1 MVTRMMISLIELM
14 PLGQTSARRIL
25 LSKKIVQTQRDIVCA
40 DCLRYDAAR
49 KQLPLFLG
57 KFFVTLFKVNRSM
70 IRTTLLAL
78 VFFFAT
84 GPLYAADT
92 RYITDEFEVTMR
104 SGTSTSNSIV
114 RMLRSGEAV
123 TVLEEDLETKYSLVE
138 TVAGKQGY
146 VLTRFLMP
154 IPAARQRL
162 EDLEA
167 RFEQQNTRLNEQ
179 SSEITELKQSLSQE
193 KADNSTLTTTLRAS
207 ERELS
212 EVRTAAQETLS
223 IQDQNKRLQTVVD
236 ELRLEKAELSET
248 VAELTD
254 STRLD
259 WFLRGGAVSLIAFV
273 IGILVTR
280 IRWKKQDSWGSY

>member
-1 MVTRMMISLIELM
+1 MVTRMMISLIELV
-14 PLGQTSARRIL
+14 PLGQTSVRRIL
-25 LSKKIVQTQRDIVCA
+25 LSKKFVQSEHGIVCA
-40 DCLRYDAAR
+40 DCLRYDAAE
-49 KQLPLFLG
+49 KQFPLFPG
-57 KFFVTLFKVNRSM
+57 KLFATIFKVNRSM
-70 IRTTLLAL
+70 TRTILLAL
-78 VFFFAT
+78 AFFFAT
-84 GPLYAADT
+84 GPSYAAET
-92 RYITDEFEVTMR
+92 RYVTDEFEVTMR

-123 TVLEEDLETKYSLVE
+123 TVLEEDPAANYSLVE
-138 TVAGKQGY
+138 TASGKQGY

-162 EDLEA
+162 EELEA
-167 RFEQQNTRLNEQ
+167 RFEQQKTRLNQQ
-179 SSEITELKQSLSQE
+179 SSEIAELKQSLGQE
-193 KADNSTLTTTLRAS
+193 KADNSALTTTLRAS

-236 ELRLEKAELSET
+236 QLRQEKTELTET

-259 WFLRGGAVSLIAFV
+259 WFLRGGAVSLIAFI

>member
-1 MVTRMMISLIELM
+1 MLPRNNS
-14 PLGQTSARRIL
+14 
-25 LSKKIVQTQRDIVCA
+25 
-40 DCLRYDAAR
+40 RYFR
-49 KQLPLFLG
+49 GSFL
-57 KFFVTLFKVNRSM
+57 KRFFTVNRSM
-70 IRTTLLAL
+70 TRTILLTLAL
-78 VFFFAT
+78 FIVT
-84 GPLYAADT
+84 GPLHAADT

-114 RMLRSGEAV
+114 RMLNSGEAV
-123 TVLEEDLETKYSLVE
+123 TVLEEDQAAKYSLVE
-138 TVAGKQGY
+138 TASGKQGY

-162 EDLEA
+162 VELEA
-167 RFEQQNTRLNEQ
+167 RFEKQKTRLNQQ
-179 SSEITELKQSLSQE
+179 SSEITELKQSLGQE
-193 KADNSTLTTTLRAS
+193 KTDNSALTATLRAS
-207 ERELS
+207 EQELS

-236 ELRLEKAELSET
+236 QLREEKAALTEN

-259 WFLRGGAVSLIAFV
+259 WFLRGGAVCLIAFV